1 MASVC
6 SWVCAVLRSPFNDI
20 RLISHTAPTADIYE
34 HEPSR
39 RRECLYYLAL
49 GHYKLKNYTESK
61 KFTAKLLQK
70 EPHNMQAL
78 SLNRLIDEDV
88 KKEGLIGMALAGG
101 AVAIIGGI
109 TIAALQRMRR

>member
-1 MASVC
+1 MC
-6 SWVCAVLRSPFNDI
+6 GP
-20 RLISHTAPTADIYE
+20 SHTSLTPPDIYE

-70 EPHNMQAL
+70 EPQNMQAL

-109 TIAALQRMRR
+109 TIAALQKMRR